1 LRKQERTGVKQRKA
15 EFFSAQRTS
24 KRGAEE
30 EHTDSPQRKKVKF
43 APEVVSKP
51 TPSVTAPP
59 KPPRLDESTTPRIE
73 PVKAKPAKPKKTAL
87 EKLVGRSDPTP
98 TSLGPRSQKDKEEDA
113 YIAYLESKL
122 GYGGGK
128 KKNKRE
134 DDGLDGA
141 ANFLSHSWAVPE
153 RLRQTCS
160 TSRLPSRTRA
170 LWYADFFCCNLGA
183 DEKI

>member
-1 LRKQERTGVKQRKA
+1 MQPSRKELRKQERTGVKQRKA

-51 TPSVTAPP
+51 TPSVTVPP
-59 KPPRLDESTTPRIE
+59 KPPRLGESTTPRIE
-73 PVKAKPAKPKKTAL
+73 PVKAAKPAKPKKTAL

-128 KKNKRE
+128 KKSKRE

-141 ANFLSHSWAVPE
+141 ANLLY
-153 RLRQTCS
+153 RLR
-160 TSRLPSRTRA
+160 R
-170 LWYADFFCCNLGA
+170 Y
-183 DEKI
+183 